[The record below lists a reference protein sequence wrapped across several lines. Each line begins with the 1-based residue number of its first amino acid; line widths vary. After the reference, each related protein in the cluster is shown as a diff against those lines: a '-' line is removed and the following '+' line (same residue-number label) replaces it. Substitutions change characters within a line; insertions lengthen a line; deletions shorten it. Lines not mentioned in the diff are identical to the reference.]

1 MNDASH
7 KRELADGARD
17 LLGDRAFTQ
26 AILQLRKRW
35 FDQLMQAEED
45 GRKFELVGM
54 LKALEAIPVEL
65 QTIIN
70 DYTMAKRNG

>member
-1 MNDASH
+1 MNDVSH

-35 FDQLMQAEED
+35 FDQLMLVED
-45 GRKFELVGM
+45 DSKKFELVGM